1 MHGNYLRQ
9 SIVNAGL
16 DPDNLPVSE
25 PSKMNFGSGDNTR
38 AKAWRDIW
46 GAGQGIG
53 AIKRVV
59 PAAELIARL
68 DEEYNA
74 ARHRLGLPPWTTT
87 AKDKTAADQC
97 SDVSFRDRLPRRDPY
112 RERAECRACSRGG
125 NAISWVAP
133 PPGMPSKLRVPRGAS
148 RSGPVRPRAAVGVL
162 LRSALARCHDPPL
175 ALLP

>member
-1 MHGNYLRQ
+1 
-9 SIVNAGL
+9 
-16 DPDNLPVSE
+16 
-25 PSKMNFGSGDNTR
+25 MNFGSGDNTR

-112 RERAECRACSRGG
+112 RESAECRACSRGG
-125 NAISWVAP
+125 NASVGWP
-133 PPGMPSKLRVPRGAS
+133 RHLGCLPSCEFRGAQ
-148 RSGPVRPRAAVGVL
+148 AVAGQY
-162 LRSALARCHDPPL
+162 ALVQPSEFFYDQRLHVVTIHLWHFCHDD
-175 ALLP
+175 LPNHG